1 MVVVEKIEEAKYF
14 LDKTKN
20 AVQRKDFTPNLSA
33 FLCATR
39 SIPDYLLEDYNIK
52 YGLRI
57 SLKDELYIPKFEKVA
72 REKNNPNAIAFIKG
86 YNKAFKKVK
95 KDEIG
100 KLLLY
105 KRNIK
110 VHRTDIPIQANF
122 SVSHGENVDS
132 HDSVAME
139 VRDEYGNLKKKSS
152 SRDDKDNKPELKKQ
166 STSNTKVKWFFEDY
180 KGVDVVELCE
190 EFLKLMKNFAENV
203 TTKFP

>member
-1 MVVVEKIEEAKYF
+1 
-14 LDKTKN
+14 
-20 AVQRKDFTPNLSA
+20 
-33 FLCATR
+33 
-39 SIPDYLLEDYNIK
+39 
-52 YGLRI
+52 
-57 SLKDELYIPKFEKVA
+57 
-72 REKNNPNAIAFIKG
+72 
-86 YNKAFKKVK
+86 VK

-139 VRDEYGNLKKKSS
+139 VGDEYGNLKKKSS